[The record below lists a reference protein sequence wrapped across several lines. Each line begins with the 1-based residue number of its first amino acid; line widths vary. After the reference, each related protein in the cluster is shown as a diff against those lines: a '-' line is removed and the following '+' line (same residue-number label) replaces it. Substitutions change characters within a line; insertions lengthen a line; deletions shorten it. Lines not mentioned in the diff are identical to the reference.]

1 MFLIR
6 YGKSNTRHAVLIIN
20 KIIIFFMR
28 SLQAQVE
35 AWLQK
40 RKGALRF
47 VSCEGTA
54 TVETAL
60 ALPLFLCAAV
70 GLLMLGNLLLT
81 EAKIQYALS
90 RTADM
95 YAVKMALDN
104 VASNQNDDLT
114 DARTKKTR
122 MQDTAEDAADML
134 LTNAGLHMIFT
145 SVYEDTL
152 SDDTSIYGGRAGII
166 LSASLLGEE
175 ETAVRVRASY
185 RLKIEIPFLGEY
197 AFPGKAEAVQ
207 RVFSGYVE
215 HGGEAGGNN
224 GGDVV
229 YVTEHGSV
237 YHTSLSCSHICLR
250 IDGDSVKKILQ
261 EDKYQACDKCMDN
274 GKIPSVLYVTRYGDK
289 YHSSLGCS
297 GLKRTVKAIPRDE
310 AEGMR
315 MCSRCAAGQK

>member
-1 MFLIR
+1 
-6 YGKSNTRHAVLIIN
+6 
-20 KIIIFFMR
+20 MR

-104 VASNQNDDLT
+104 VASNRNDDLT
-114 DARTKKTR
+114 DARTKKTS

-134 LTNAGLHMIFT
+134 LTDGAALAKRVLAESKPYFK
-145 SVYEDTL
+145 SK
-152 SDDTSIYGGRAGII
+152 
-166 LSASLLGEE
+166 EE
-175 ETAVRVRASY
+175 YLAAIDRLEMSKEAVRY
-185 RLKIEIPFLGEY
+185 NDDGT
-197 AFPGKAEAVQ
+197 
-207 RVFSGYVE
+207 
-215 HGGEAGGNN
+215 
-224 GGDVV
+224 
-229 YVTEHGSV
+229 VTLDFCG
-237 YHTSLSCSHICLR
+237 
-250 IDGDSVKKILQ
+250 
-261 EDKYQACDKCMDN
+261 
-274 GKIPSVLYVTRYGDK
+274 
-289 YHSSLGCS
+289 
-297 GLKRTVKAIPRDE
+297 
-310 AEGMR
+310 
-315 MCSRCAAGQK
+315 